1 MDKQPDPTQPTE
13 FSLVKQTFY
22 AIWENGPLLAILSLL
37 LGVVS
42 VPSISLIL
50 AEVPLYAIV
59 PLVGLVLPVWA
70 ALQAIQARMLE
81 GKVARFG
88 AFVRSIPLYWSRAA
102 LFGLLLAVPIVLG
115 LFTVPLLNLEEVPT
129 FVWAALFADGFCALA
144 LVAISLYFFPLLGL
158 HNLAFRTALL
168 DAAILATRLPFHTMG
183 LIGMAVLFVYA
194 IRWQP
199 ALGFF
204 LPTVWAMFAV
214 NNCRYV
220 LSREGKGRS

>member
-1 MDKQPDPTQPTE
+1 MDKRPDPNQPTE
-13 FSLVKQTFY
+13 TNLVRQTFVT
-22 AIWENGPLLAILSLL
+22 IWENGPLLAILSLL
-37 LGVVS
+37 MGVVS
-42 VPSISLIL
+42 VPSISLII

-70 ALQAIQARMLE
+70 ALQATQARMLE

-88 AFVRSIPLYWSRAA
+88 SFVRSIPLLWGRAA
-102 LFGLLLAVPIVLG
+102 LFGALMAVPIVLG
-115 LFTVPLLNLEEVPT
+115 LLTVPLLNLEEVPT
-129 FVWAALFADGFCALA
+129 FVWAALFADGFCTLA

-158 HNLAFRTALL
+158 HNLAFRTALQ

-194 IRWQP
+194 VRWLP

-220 LSREGKGRS
+220 LSREGKGQS